1 LAETVKQIQGYGR
14 RSQAA
19 RADIRDIAALRTAGD
34 QIEQQFG
41 KIDIVVADAAIQ
53 RWKALLEMEDS
64 DRRDVIDNNLNGTAN
79 TIRAFAPK
87 MVARNKGR
95 IIVLFAHPLT
105 LGVNFRRI

>member
-1 LAETVKQIQGYGR
+1 LAETVKQIQGY
-14 RSQAA
+14 
-19 RADIRDIAALRTAGD
+19 
-34 QIEQQFG
+34 G

-95 IIVLFAHPLT
+95 IIVLSAHPLT